1 MAKSVTEQDLEE
13 NNMISIGFNNTT
25 FQIIFKM
32 AKLLMWLKSGN

>member
-13 NNMISIGFNNTT
+13 NNMIFIGFNNTT

-32 AKLLMWLKSGN
+32 SKLLMWLKSGN